1 MLLHQRFMTLAFQ
14 GMWIKTG
21 AGLGDFTAFLEIDKA
36 RSLKGGFLGV
46 SGSKESAFQFWGCR
60 FHTWAGN

>member
-1 MLLHQRFMTLAFQ
+1 MLLHHRFMILVFQ

-36 RSLKGGFLGV
+36 RNLEGGFLGV
-46 SGSKESAFQFWGCR
+46 SGSEESAF
-60 FHTWAGN
+60 